1 MANFVSCI
9 MARSEK
15 IIKGYRGQM
24 GTAQVQGNGYDRE
37 SLQGV
42 WQRGKIRT
50 WDRLGDTV

>member
-50 WDRLGDTV
+50 WGRLGDTV